1 MLKLIN
7 KIFKT
12 DVIVELPWEYY
23 FLQNLEESEYPRYLE
38 KLFKYKTG
46 EELPLLKEWSF
57 KSCRMGICPRGQK
70 FWNYIIDKNKCKTF
84 NQKIQWIKLYG
95 ITPLMRDCTDKVKV
109 RDYVRERIKAEY
121 LKPVLQIIPKCHCDK
136 SVSIQDLRSN
146 PADLNNKTGWTA
158 SDFCPRSDRTDCHAD
173 TKMTLS
179 ARNDNND
186 DAIAPRS
193 DNKDV
198 TTYFDQ
204 IDFQKLPDS
213 FVIKCNHGCKWHF
226 IIKNKK
232 EYLNTPKLI
241 EITKRQITGWL
252 EQDYSL
258 WGGFELNYRNI
269 KPKILI
275 EPLMRDDVNKLPVRI
290 NVFCFNSVPEIIIKF
305 HDDNF
310 ISVWDKNFNLLK
322 NTFCFTEENIN
333 SEIDYNIKQSIDF
346 SIELSKDF
354 NFVRVDW
361 MIYQNK
367 LYFEELTFTPYSGFM
382 KFKDRNKALEFGK
395 LIKLK

>member
-1 MLKLIN
+1 MK
-7 KIFKT
+7 KIFEFFRRDKIGNPPY
-12 DVIVELPWEYY
+12 DYN
-23 FLQNLEESEYPRYLE
+23 FLLNLEKSEYPRYLE

-109 RDYVRERIKAEY
+109 RDYVRERIGKEY
-121 LKPVLQIIPKCHCDK
+121 LKPVLQI
-136 SVSIQDLRSN
+136 VRNEELAVRSN
-146 PADLNNKTGWTA
+146 NLTSNSSLLTPNLFDKV
-158 SDFCPRSDRTDCHAD
+158 DFE
-173 TKMTLS
+173 
-179 ARNDNND
+179 
-186 DAIAPRS
+186 
-193 DNKDV
+193 
-198 TTYFDQ
+198 
-204 IDFQKLPDS
+204 KLPDS

-275 EPLMRDDVNKLPVRI
+275 EPLMRDNLDVPCEEIEVY
-290 NVFCFNSVPEIIIKF
+290 CFNSIPE
-305 HDDNF
+305 F
-310 ISVWDKNFNLLK
+310 IVRIEKGNKSKTSLYDKNLNITDDVLS
-322 NTFCFTEENIN
+322 ENDEKIN
-333 SEIDYNIKQSIDF
+333 KPADDILYQSF
-346 SIELSKDF
+346 ELSKKLSKAF

-367 LYFEELTFTPYSGFM
+367 LYFEELTFTPFSGFH
-382 KFKDRNKALEFGK
+382 KLNKNFNVNLGK
-395 LIKLK
+395 LINLGES